1 MVRDRPQR
9 DLAGR
14 ALSHPANTDPERL
27 PVIVRGA
34 RTAFVESGGAF
45 GSLMSYELGARA
57 IEGLVEK
64 TALDNERIDMVA
76 LGTIVHEVRTS
87 NVARD
92 AMLQAGLPRTTPGYT
107 VSMAGLSPI
116 IAITGLCDMIACGR
130 IDTGIAGGT
139 ESFSDMPVRLSQ
151 NLRRALFKLYQ
162 GGASSQWLSVLGS
175 LRPKDLLLDLP
186 SAADLATG
194 QTMGDLCEAMARHFE
209 VTREASDHFAADSHR
224 KAIEAWQSGR
234 YDADIVPVHD
244 ARSAPVTRDNSP
256 REDALMEKLRQLRPV
271 FDKKSGVITA
281 GNASRFTD
289 GAAAVLLSS
298 LATARKLGLE
308 PQVVLRD
315 YVFAGVADLETEALC
330 GPAMTIPRLLHRN
343 GLGIDDIDAWELHE
357 AFAAQILVNQ
367 VCLGSDAFART
378 RLGLERAPGEI
389 PVERLNAWGGSLAL
403 GNPFSATGVR
413 LIMTAARR
421 IMDQGDRYAIV
432 SSCAGGGLGAAVLL
446 ENATYV

>member
-1 MVRDRPQR
+1 LTRPTKT
-9 DLAGR
+9 
-14 ALSHPANTDPERL
+14 NPERL
-27 PVIVRGA
+27 PVILRGA

-45 GSLMSYELGARA
+45 GSLMSYQLAARA
-57 IEGLVEK
+57 LEGLMERTEV
-64 TALDNERIDMVA
+64 AGERIEMVS

-92 AMLQAGLPRTTPGYT
+92 AMLEAGLPRTTPAYT

-116 IAITGLCDMIACGR
+116 VAITGLCDMIACGR
-130 IDTGIAGGT
+130 IEIGIAGGT

-162 GGASSQWLSVLGS
+162 GGASSQWLSVLSS
-175 LRPKDLLLDLP
+175 LRPRDLLLDLP

-194 QTMGDLCEAMARHFE
+194 KTMGDLCEAMASKFGVSRVAGDE
-209 VTREASDHFAADSHR
+209 FAADSHR
-224 KAIEAWQSGR
+224 KAIEAWRAGH
-234 YDADIVPVHD
+234 YDRDIVPVPG
-244 ARSAPVTRDNSP
+244 ARGRAVTRDNSP
-256 REDALMEKLRQLRPV
+256 REDAKLEKLRRLEPV
-271 FDKKSGVITA
+271 FDKQSGVITA

-289 GAAAVLLSS
+289 GAAVVLLTS
-298 LATARKLGLE
+298 LAAANELGLE

-315 YVFAGVADLETEALC
+315 YVFGGVADLETEALC
-330 GPAMTIPRLLHRN
+330 GPAMTIPRLLQRN

-367 VCLGSDAFART
+367 ACLASDDFVRT
-378 RLGLERAPGEI
+378 RLGLGRAPGEI
-389 PVERLNAWGGSLAL
+389 PSAKLNAWGGSLAL

-421 IMDQGDRYAIV
+421 IMDQNQRYAVV

-446 ENATYV
+446 ENAAYL

>member
-1 MVRDRPQR
+1 LRREK
-9 DLAGR
+9 
-14 ALSHPANTDPERL
+14 NTDPQRL
-27 PVIVRGA
+27 PVVLRGA

-45 GSLMSYELGARA
+45 GSLMSYQLGAYA
-57 IEGLVEK
+57 IEGLIER
-64 TALDNERIDMVA
+64 TALAGDQVEMVS

-92 AMLQAGLPRTTPGYT
+92 AMLRAGLPRTTPGYT

-116 IAITGLCDMIACGR
+116 VAITGLGDMIACGR
-130 IDTGIAGGT
+130 IDVGIAGGT

-162 GGASSQWLSVLGS
+162 RGASSQWLSVLKS
-175 LRPKDLLLDLP
+175 LRPRDLLLDLP

-194 QTMGDLCEAMARHFE
+194 KTMGDLCEAMASKFE
-209 VTREASDHFAADSHR
+209 VSREASDQFAADSHR
-224 KAIEAWQSGR
+224 RAIEAWRAGH
-234 YDADIVPVHD
+234 YDADIVPVPG
-244 ARSAPVTRDNSP
+244 AGSKAVTRDNSP
-256 REDALMEKLRQLRPV
+256 REDARIEKLRRLEPV
-271 FDKKSGVITA
+271 FDKQSGVITA

-289 GAAAVLLSS
+289 GAAVVLLTS
-298 LATARKLGLE
+298 LAAANKLGLE

-315 YVFAGVADLETEALC
+315 YVFGGVADLETEALC

-367 VCLGSDAFART
+367 ACLRSDEFVRT
-378 RLGLERAPGEI
+378 RLGLASAPGEI
-389 PVERLNAWGGSLAL
+389 PAGKLNAWGGSLAL

-421 IMDQGDRYAIV
+421 IQDQGQRYAVV

-446 ENATYV
+446 ENAAYL